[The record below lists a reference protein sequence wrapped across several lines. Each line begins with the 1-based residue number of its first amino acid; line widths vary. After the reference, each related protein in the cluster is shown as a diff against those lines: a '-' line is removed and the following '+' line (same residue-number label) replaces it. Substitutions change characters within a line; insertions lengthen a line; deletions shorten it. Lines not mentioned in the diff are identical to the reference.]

1 MRPKRGQSG
10 YLLEVPL
17 IVMAVAVALTVLLP
31 ILPKVAGKI
40 LAVAGSVAIIGGLYY
55 VIVIPG
61 WQPGDASRLR
71 WPWSLLVFL
80 TIASL
85 IIFATVGYVLKG

>member
-17 IVMAVAVALTVLLP
+17 IVMAVAVVLTVLLP
-31 ILPKVAGKI
+31 MLPKVVGKV

-55 VIVIPG
+55 MIVIPG

-71 WPWSLLVFL
+71 WPWNLLVFL

-85 IIFATVGYVLKG
+85 IILATVGYVLKG